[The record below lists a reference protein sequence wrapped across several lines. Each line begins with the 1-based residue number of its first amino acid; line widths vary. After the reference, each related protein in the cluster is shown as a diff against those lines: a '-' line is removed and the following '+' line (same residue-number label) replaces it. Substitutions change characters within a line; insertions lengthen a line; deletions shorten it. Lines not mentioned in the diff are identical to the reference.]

1 MRKHS
6 KFIALVLCMLVFAG
20 CALVEPKTSETGQVY
35 TDLENYLKTA
45 GGVLQGVGTFI
56 PGWGTLAAGLGGL
69 FSVIGGSI
77 TSVMMVRKRGK
88 TLDTV
93 LKGVEEA
100 SKTFD
105 EIKVQLLANLKG
117 LVKEEDYKKIESM
130 LTQATSIKETI
141 KKIADIVGTESYL
154 HARVKAIG

>member
-1 MRKHS
+1 MK
-6 KFIALVLCMLVFAG
+6 KYNLFIVPMLLVFFFAG
-20 CALVEPKTSETGQVY
+20 CAMVEPKTNESGQVY

-45 GGVLQGVGTFI
+45 GNVLQGVGAFV

-77 TSVMMVRKRGK
+77 TSVVMVRKRGK

-93 LKGVEEA
+93 IKGVEEA

-105 EIKVQLLANLKG
+105 EMKTQLMANLKG
-117 LVKEEDYKKIESM
+117 LLKEEDYKKVEEM
-130 LTQATSIKETI
+130 LTTATSIKEVI
-141 KKIADIVGTESYL
+141 KKIADIVGTEPYL
-154 HARVKAIG
+154 HSRVKAIG